1 MWRTPSRSAG
11 TDCVE
16 AASWRTSTASHANGN
31 CVEAGCGAAVVLVR
45 DTQDRGGA
53 LLVLPP
59 AAWTAFTARLKSG
72 PRRA

>member
-11 TDCVE
+11 ADCVE

-31 CVEAGCGAAVVLVR
+31 CVEAGCGTMVLVR

-72 PRRA
+72 PR